1 MGVTVC
7 TLVSC
12 CEFFIED
19 TVRQLITRYR
29 SITDYEIISMDNL
42 GNLRDIRQGY
52 DLKRGLGIEAYTGR
66 NVVLLYVVNMREH
79 GREHVSN
86 SDSTYKG

>member
-1 MGVTVC
+1 
-7 TLVSC
+7 
-12 CEFFIED
+12 
-19 TVRQLITRYR
+19 
-29 SITDYEIISMDNL
+29 MDNL